1 VSCGNG
7 VVSAGEA
14 CDDGNT
20 SASDGCATDCTTVEH
35 GYTCPTA
42 GVLCVSV
49 CGDGIKVSTEDCDDG
64 DLTPGDWSSP
74 TVLST
79 GRAYSSR
86 RDHVPCRFGSLL
98 RRVAAVGSAE
108 SPNHRLPS
116 N

>member
-1 VSCGNG
+1 

-79 GRAYSSR
+79 GRAYLEPSR
-86 RDHVPCRFGSLL
+86 PRSLSLRIALTPCSRC
-98 RRVAAVGSAE
+98 RQR
-108 SPNHRLPS
+108 
-116 N
+116 